1 MPSKPKI
8 QRRETTPEERAI
20 VWAHYM
26 DGLTYSE
33 IKAKT
38 GHPKPT
44 IQAIIKRLKAR
55 NGHNKFKS
63 LPRPGASRKVD
74 SKGERALLRHADQN
88 TKDPLTVLGTPSKS
102 GKQIHRG
109 TVCKILKRNRKA
121 RRRARK
127 KPYLRKLYKKLR
139 Y

>member
-1 MPSKPKI
+1 MPSKPKT

-20 VWAHYM
+20 VWAHYL

-44 IQAIIKRLKAR
+44 IQSIIKRLKAR
-55 NGHNKFKS
+55 SGSDKFKS

-74 SKGERALLRHADQN
+74 SKGEKALLRHTDKN
-88 TKDPLTVLGTPSKS
+88 TKDLLTVLGTPSKS
-102 GKQIHRG
+102 GKQLHQG
-109 TVCKILKRNRKA
+109 TVRKILKRNRKA
-121 RRRARK
+121 RQQARK
-127 KPYLRKLYKKLR
+127 KPYLSKLHKKLW